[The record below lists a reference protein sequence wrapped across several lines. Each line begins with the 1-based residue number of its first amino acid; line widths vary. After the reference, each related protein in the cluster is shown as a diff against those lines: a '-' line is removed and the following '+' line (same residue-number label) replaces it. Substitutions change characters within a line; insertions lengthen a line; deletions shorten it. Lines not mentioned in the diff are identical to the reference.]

1 MLPEFLMRSISMS
14 MRSVPQNNLPLK
26 HHNGQ
31 IEHAEC
37 FGFVDD
43 AIVFGAHR
51 SAHGARNP
59 WPNRRLT

>member
-14 MRSVPQNNLPLK
+14 MRPAPQNNLPLK

-43 AIVFGAHR
+43 AIVL
-51 SAHGARNP
+51 GARIVLHMALEIP
-59 WPNRRLT
+59 GQTAD

>member
-1 MLPEFLMRSISMS
+1 MLPGFLMRSISMS

-43 AIVFGAHR
+43 AIVLN
-51 SAHGARNP
+51 ARIVLHMARKIP
-59 WPNRRLT
+59 GRTAD